1 MPPAH
6 VAFDHAIWPGPRVQW
21 GAGQRGPLGWQGMI
35 PRSLAAGQDVTITS
49 GVTDRCSC
57 PSWTMWCVHD
67 WHTSPQ
73 DPRIPSPCVPFQAS
87 GCPSEVLGLVLPIK
101 HPSCCLDHRGILMEP
116 HGGRVPLQGEAH
128 RQVPPTHCHISSS
141 QRGPVSSH
149 CPTPSRPAQP
159 RPCGPGQTHH
169 VCCCYP
175 QHARSQLCSR
185 SFTLASSCLSKE
197 RGPAGTGWLVS

>member
-1 MPPAH
+1 
-6 VAFDHAIWPGPRVQW
+6 
-21 GAGQRGPLGWQGMI
+21 MI

-101 HPSCCLDHRGILMEP
+101 HPPCCLDHRGILMEP

-159 RPCGPGQTHH
+159 RPCGQGKPTTFAAATHSTPGPSSALAPSHW
-169 VCCCYP
+169 P
-175 QHARSQLCSR
+175 LPAFRRSGDR
-185 SFTLASSCLSKE
+185 P
-197 RGPAGTGWLVS
+197 GPAGWCHDWAACWKHKALIFCSLIF